1 MRLICSLGATAREMV
16 FLFGACARE
25 RTIYVRNRMS
35 ALSTCLHSF
44 PCLYFIFPGD
54 LPRAD

>member
-35 ALSTCLHSF
+35 VFSTYIHSF
-44 PCLYFIFPGD
+44 PYLYLIFSW
-54 LPRAD
+54 